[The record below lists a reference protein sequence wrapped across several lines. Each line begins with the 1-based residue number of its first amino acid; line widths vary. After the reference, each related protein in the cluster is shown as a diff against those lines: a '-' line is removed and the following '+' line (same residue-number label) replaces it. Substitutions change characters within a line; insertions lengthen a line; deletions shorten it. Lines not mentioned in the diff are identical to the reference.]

1 MNTAKT
7 LVCFGDSITEGVIGA
22 SYVDIVRGALPG
34 VRVINAGINGDTV
47 IHLLRRVERDVVA
60 HQPDIVM
67 IMVGL
72 NDLTTAYGLRS
83 SKAYYHALKNLHTQV
98 APRRF
103 IHAYR
108 QLIRQ
113 LRARTHAQIALC
125 TLTTVGENPADPVQ
139 HLVDAY
145 SIIVKEIAEQ
155 EGLPLIDVRAAFM
168 RQLEAEPRL
177 GPEYRIWVP
186 VQDALA
192 IKWRGASYAG
202 LSERRGY
209 RLLCDGAHL
218 APAGAA
224 LVAETVLPQVRA
236 MLGEAGRAEVRSQE
250 SGVRLQQM

>member
-1 MNTAKT
+1 MNTATT

-22 SYVDIVRGALPG
+22 SYVEGVRGALPG
-34 VRVINAGINGDTV
+34 VRVLNAGVNGDT
-47 IHLLRRVERDVVA
+47 IFHLLRRVDRDVIA
-60 HQPDIVM
+60 HQPDVVT

-72 NDLTTAYGLRS
+72 NDLTTIYGLRS

-108 QLIRQ
+108 RLIRR

-125 TLTTVGENPADPVQ
+125 TLTTVGEDPADPVQ
-139 HLVDAY
+139 PVVDAY
-145 SIIVKEIAEQ
+145 SLIVRGIAEQ
-155 EGLPLIDVRAAFM
+155 EGLPLIDVRAAFA
-168 RQLEAEPRL
+168 RAIAAEPRI
-177 GPEYRIWVP
+177 GTPYRIWLP

-192 IKWRGASYAG
+192 IAWRGASYAG
-202 LSERRGY
+202 LSAARGY

-224 LVAETVLPQVRA
+224 LVAETMLPTVHAILDEIADRRQPEIMNRA
-236 MLGEAGRAEVRSQE
+236 
-250 SGVRLQQM
+250 